1 MSEREPTGETQQQ
14 QRPQQRNANINV
26 HRRGGPPKKP
36 GKDRRMSLRTKQF
49 DDNMHRKM
57 DGEEVPKTLKVSE
70 AYLRSPQ
77 LQSAYD
83 EASMR
88 HAGYSVWR
96 LEPSYKMC

>member
-57 DGEEVPKTLKVSE
+57 DGEEVPKTLKVSVPTKPATSKCLRRSKHASCGLLSLE
-70 AYLRSPQ
+70 A
-77 LQSAYD
+77 
-83 EASMR
+83 
-88 HAGYSVWR
+88 
-96 LEPSYKMC
+96 